1 MPFLYT
7 FVSLLAAAVVAVPLA
22 KRLGLPSVLGY
33 LAAGFMIGP
42 AGFDLVD
49 DVDSVGE
56 ISELGVVMLLF
67 LIGLELRPRRL
78 WVMRR
83 SVLGLGAAQ
92 LAVTGALLCA
102 IARLLSLPWPAAVV
116 VGFSLALSST
126 AIVLPM
132 LAERE
137 LLAGQA
143 GRDGFAVLLFQ
154 DIAVIPMVALLPVL
168 NGEFGEMTKHSAW
181 LAILR
186 ATGALLIVL
195 IGGRYLIRPIF
206 RLVESA
212 KTPEIFTATALVIV
226 GGTAAL
232 VSTVG
237 LSMSLGAFM
246 AGVLLSDSEY
256 RHELQ
261 ADTEPFEGLLLG
273 VFFMSVGMS
282 TNLDLLAAEPGFV
295 LAAAAGLLLIKAAI
309 AFALALFAGHDR
321 LNAARFAAALPQ
333 AGEFGF
339 VLFTA
344 ALAEGLLSPARADL
358 AMLVIT
364 LSMIAAPPL
373 FALEERFLAPRLV
386 KAPQRAFD
394 PIDGPATP
402 VIICG
407 FGRFGQVIGRILR
420 VKKIAFTA
428 LDRNGEQIDLVRRN
442 GTTAYYG
449 DPARLDVLRSAKAA
463 EAQVLVV
470 ALDDVAQSLK
480 VVEHVKRHFPH
491 LAILARARNR
501 RHAHLLMDQGVTHIV
516 RETYHSSLRLT
527 ELVLEELGMDAAEAE
542 RTVQLF
548 REHDERLL
556 VDQHGI
562 YDDEK
567 QVIQT
572 TRQAMAELSSLLEA
586 DRGADP

>member
-7 FVSLLAAAVVAVPLA
+7 LVSLLAAAVVAVPVA
-22 KRLGLPSVLGY
+22 KRIGLGSVLGY
-33 LAAGFMIGP
+33 LAAGLVIGP
-42 AGFDLVD
+42 AGFDLVG
-49 DVDSVGE
+49 DVESVGE

-67 LIGLELRPRRL
+67 LIGLELRPQRL

-92 LAVTGALLCA
+92 VAVTGTVLCA
-102 IARLLSLPWPAAVV
+102 IAHALSLAWPVAVV

-132 LAERE
+132 LAGRE
-137 LLAGQA
+137 LLTSQA

-154 DIAVIPMVALLPVL
+154 DIAVIPVVALLPVL
-168 NGEFGEMTKHSAW
+168 NGDFGEVTGHSAW

-186 ATGALLIVL
+186 AAGALLIVL
-195 IGGRYLIRPIF
+195 VGGRYLIRPIF

-226 GGTAAL
+226 GGTAGL
-232 VSTVG
+232 VSAVG

-261 ADTEPFEGLLLG
+261 ADIEPFEGLLLG

-282 TNLDLLAAEPGFV
+282 TNLDLLVAEPGYV
-295 LAAAAGLLLIKAAI
+295 LAATAGLLLIKATI
-309 AFALALFAGHDR
+309 AFALALLAGQDR

-344 ALAEGLLSPARADL
+344 ALAEGLLAPAQADR

-373 FALEERFLAPRLV
+373 FALEERFLAPLLA
-386 KAPQRAFD
+386 KAPARAFD

-407 FGRFGQVIGRILR
+407 FGRVGQVIGRILR
-420 VKKIAFTA
+420 LKKIAFTA
-428 LDRNGEQIDLVRRN
+428 LDKHGEQIDLVRRY
-442 GTTAYYG
+442 GTRAYYG

-463 EAQVLVV
+463 EARLMVV
-470 ALDDVAQSLK
+470 ALEDVAESLK
-480 VVEHVKRHFPH
+480 VVEHAGRHFPNLTV
-491 LAILARARNR
+491 LASARDR
-501 RHAHLLMDQGVTHIV
+501 RHAHLLMDQGVAHIV
-516 RETYHSSLRLT
+516 RETYHSSLHLT
-527 ELVLEELGMDAAEAE
+527 ERLLQELGIDAEEAE
-542 RTVQLF
+542 RTVRLF

-556 VDQHGI
+556 VDQRGI
-562 YDDEK
+562 RDDEK
-567 QVIQT
+567 QMIQT
-572 TRQAMAELSSLLEA
+572 TKQAMVELAGLLEA
-586 DRGADP
+586 DQLGP

>member
-33 LAAGFMIGP
+33 LAAGLMIGP

-49 DVDSVGE
+49 DVDSVGA

-132 LAERE
+132 LAEHE
-137 LLAGQA
+137 LLTGEA

-168 NGEFGEMTKHSAW
+168 NGEFGEMTEHSAW

-186 ATGALLIVL
+186 AAGALLIVL

-212 KTPEIFTATALVIV
+212 KTPEIFTATALVVV

-261 ADTEPFEGLLLG
+261 ADIEPFEGLLLG

-309 AFALALFAGHDR
+309 AFALALLAGHDR

-339 VLFTA
+339 VLFIA

-394 PIDGPATP
+394 AIDGPATP

-428 LDRNGEQIDLVRRN
+428 LDRNGEQIDLVRRY

-491 LAILARARNR
+491 LAILARVRNR

-516 RETYHSSLRLT
+516 RETYHSSLRLG

-572 TRQAMAELSSLLEA
+572 TRQAMTELSGLLEA
-586 DRGADP
+586 DRGSDP

>member
-22 KRLGLPSVLGY
+22 KRLGLGSVLGY
-33 LAAGFMIGP
+33 LAAGLVIGP
-42 AGFDLVD
+42 AGFDLVG
-49 DVDSVGE
+49 DVETVSE
-56 ISELGVVMLLF
+56 ISELGVIMLLF
-67 LIGLELRPRRL
+67 LIGLEIRPQRL

-92 LAVTGALLCA
+92 MVVTGAVLCV
-102 IARLLSLPWPAAVV
+102 IAHLMSLSWPAAVV

-137 LLAGQA
+137 LLTGQA

-154 DIAVIPMVALLPVL
+154 DIAVIPVVALLPVL
-168 NGEFGEMTKHSAW
+168 NGDFGEMTGHSAW

-186 ATGALLIVL
+186 AAGALLIVL
-195 IGGRYLIRPIF
+195 VGGRYLIRPIF

-232 VSTVG
+232 VSAVG

-261 ADTEPFEGLLLG
+261 ADIEPFEGLLLG
-273 VFFMSVGMS
+273 VFFISVGMS
-282 TNLDLLAAEPGFV
+282 ANLDLLATSPGFV
-295 LAAAAGLLLIKAAI
+295 LAATAGLLLIKAAI
-309 AFALALFAGHDR
+309 SFALALAAGHDR

-344 ALAEGLLSPARADL
+344 GLAEGLLAPAQADL
-358 AMLVIT
+358 AMLVAT
-364 LSMIAAPPL
+364 LSMIAAAPL
-373 FALEERFLAPRLV
+373 FALEERFLAPRLE
-386 KAPQRAFD
+386 KAPTRAFD

-420 VKKIAFTA
+420 LKKIAFTA
-428 LDRNGEQIDLVRRN
+428 LDQNGEQIDLVRRY
-442 GTTAYYG
+442 GTIAYYG
-449 DPARLDVLRSAKAA
+449 DPTRLDVLRAAKAA

-470 ALDDVAQSLK
+470 ALEDVARSLK
-480 VVEHVKRHFPH
+480 VVEHAKRHFPN
-491 LAILARARNR
+491 LVIFARARNR
-501 RHAHLLMDQGVTHIV
+501 RHAHLLMNEGVTHIV
-516 RETYHSSLRLT
+516 RETYHSSLQLT
-527 ELVLEELGMDAAEAE
+527 EQVLEELGMEAAEAE
-542 RTVQLF
+542 RTVRLF
-548 REHDERLL
+548 REHDERLMI
-556 VDQHGI
+556 DQHGI
-562 YDDEK
+562 YDDEN

-572 TRQAMAELSSLLEA
+572 TRQAMIELSGLLEA

>member
-309 AFALALFAGHDR
+309 AFALALLAGHDR

-562 YDDEK
+562 HDDEK

>member
-33 LAAGFMIGP
+33 LAAGLMIGP

-49 DVDSVGE
+49 DVDSVGA

-132 LAERE
+132 LAEHE
-137 LLAGQA
+137 LLTGEA

-168 NGEFGEMTKHSAW
+168 NGEFGEMTEHSAW

-186 ATGALLIVL
+186 AAGALLIVL

-212 KTPEIFTATALVIV
+212 KTPEIFTATALVVV

-261 ADTEPFEGLLLG
+261 ADIEPFEGLLLG

-309 AFALALFAGHDR
+309 AFALALLAGHDR

-339 VLFTA
+339 VLFIA

-394 PIDGPATP
+394 AIDGPATP

-428 LDRNGEQIDLVRRN
+428 LDRNGEQIDLVRRY

-491 LAILARARNR
+491 LAILARVRNR

-516 RETYHSSLRLT
+516 RETYHSSLRLG

-572 TRQAMAELSSLLEA
+572 TRQAMTELSGLLAA
-586 DRGADP
+586 DRGSDP

>member
-309 AFALALFAGHDR
+309 AFALALLAGHDR